1 MPCRRPGLAG
11 AVASWSPPCTACRSS
26 SCDLVGTLSAQQV
39 SNQPSAL
46 QAWTPFTFCNACS
59 NLVLMHAFR
68 RSRDRGT
75 RAGARAQGATV
86 DGKLIF
92 NDPEAHMRRI
102 REEQRRAERLLHD
115 QTVRSS

>member
-1 MPCRRPGLAG
+1 
-11 AVASWSPPCTACRSS
+11 
-26 SCDLVGTLSAQQV
+26 V
-39 SNQPSAL
+39 SQ
-46 QAWTPFTFCNACS
+46 TY
-59 NLVLMHAFR
+59 R

-86 DGKLIF
+86 DDKLIF

-115 QTVRSS
+115 QMVRNRASRRHCSQLQPEAMSTCGCASTNVVTNRA